1 MKEKDRPVHEESFP
15 SKVEEAV
22 RHRLENAAFP
32 TVPAAWVH
40 CCFAKMRTGGGGSTD
55 ALQPHRGRSTRMKER
70 NRLVHEESL
79 DSMVAEIVRLRAENA
94 ALVRQTASSATAF
107 PTDRGDAAAS
117 RGLTKLE
124 WMAGMVE
131 SGNVGINGPV
141 LSVHDVVRRAAHI
154 LAECRNHE
162 AQ

>member
-1 MKEKDRPVHEESFP
+1 MKEKKKNRPVHE
-15 SKVEEAV
+15 
-22 RHRLENAAFP
+22 
-32 TVPAAWVH
+32 
-40 CCFAKMRTGGGGSTD
+40 G
-55 ALQPHRGRSTRMKER
+55 
-70 NRLVHEESL
+70 SL
-79 DSMVAEIVRLRAENA
+79 DSKVVDFVRSMVVEIVRLSAENA

-154 LAECRNHE
+154 LAECRDHE
-162 AQ
+162 AGLAASNMPPSQDVMAASASEPSPVQKGEHT